1 MASEKQTVR
10 RMEVG
15 AGIYAQGDSEG
26 IKALEKELLAQNAQH
41 KDWCCTEER
50 MKTTRDGKAL
60 YLHCLPAD
68 INDVSCVDGEVEA
81 SVFDRY
87 RDPLYK
93 EASFKPYI
101 IAAMIF
107 LAKVK
112 DPQATLKAL
121 EERGLARWFQKQK
134 KYEEIALEFGISIN
148 TVKYHIKNALS
159 LLQKRLDNY
168 LHAT

>member
-1 MASEKQTVR
+1 MEKRTDLYAKGDR
-10 RMEVG
+10 D
-15 AGIYAQGDSEG
+15 GIN
-26 IKALEKELLAQNAQH
+26 ALEKELLAQNGEH
-41 KDWCCTEER
+41 KDWCCTEEL

-68 INDVSCVDGEVEA
+68 INDVSCKDGEVAA

-87 RDPLYK
+87 RVPLYK
-93 EASFKPYI
+93 QASFKPYI

-121 EERGLARWFQKQK
+121 ESRNQPRHFQ
-134 KYEEIALEFGISIN
+134 
-148 TVKYHIKNALS
+148 
-159 LLQKRLDNY
+159 
-168 LHAT
+168 